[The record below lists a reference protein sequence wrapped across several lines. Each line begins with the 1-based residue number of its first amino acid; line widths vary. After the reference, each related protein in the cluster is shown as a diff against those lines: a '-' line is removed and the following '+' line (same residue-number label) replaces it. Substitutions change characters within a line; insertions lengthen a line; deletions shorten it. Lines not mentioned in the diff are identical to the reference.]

1 MEGRMNMDSDLNRS
15 LKGEGGSILV
25 ITLLILFAVGVI
37 GSVLATISSVDLK
50 ISGNQRV
57 TTQAFS
63 VAEAGLNEAIHRIV
77 IPPTQATIGPWTGDI
92 SIGDA
97 KPYDPN
103 WETRIYLTDPGAAP
117 VGGGSLVTTGT
128 IQDPNQPY
136 LIYSQP
142 AGVQGVLSVQHKWE
156 DRNAD
161 TVRDPDEIVLYDP
174 KQVPPENFTSGFPV
188 EVITSTGQWGN
199 ATRRVQTELTKK
211 TILARSLGAMYIDK
225 AIDVG
230 GTPDFCGHNHD
241 ITIPVGTIPPACT
254 AWHLPTGGLVGV
266 VTTGDAVDVSGT
278 PVIQGDPAPTDT
290 ASTNPFYTLAETLGI
305 SDPELAQLLAGA
317 DFTAIPGTGDP
328 WDGITYIV
336 GDATINSNL
345 VGSGLIY
352 VTGDLS
358 GSGGFSYS
366 GIVFVEG
373 DLNLTGGPWLIGSL
387 IVRGT
392 GDYLSSAGGATILYS
407 EEAITSALA
416 SSFPAVILSWR
427 EL

>member
-1 MEGRMNMDSDLNRS
+1 MENRSNRS
-15 LKGEGGSILV
+15 LEGEGGSILV
-25 ITLLILFAVGVI
+25 VTLLILFAVAVI
-37 GSVLATISSVDLK
+37 GSSLAMISSMDLK

-117 VGGGSLVTTGT
+117 AGGGSLVTTGT

-142 AGVQGVLSVQHKWE
+142 AGVEGVLSVQHKWE

-188 EVITSTGQWGN
+188 EVVTVTGQWGN
-199 ATRRVQTELTKK
+199 ATRSVQTELTKK
-211 TILARSLGAMYIDK
+211 TMLARSLGAMYVDRP
-225 AIDVG
+225 IDVD

-241 ITIPVGTIPPACT
+241 ITIPVGTKPPACT
-254 AWHLPTGGLVGV
+254 AWHLPTGGLVGI
-266 VTTGDAVDVSGT
+266 VTTGDEVNEAGT
-278 PVIQGDPAPTDT
+278 PTILGDPTPTDT
-290 ASTNPFYTLAETLGI
+290 ASANPFYTLAETLGI

-317 DFTAIPGTGDP
+317 DFTAIPGPGDP

-336 GDATINSNL
+336 GNADVNSNL
-345 VGSGLIY
+345 VGSGLLY
-352 VTGDLS
+352 VTGNLE
-358 GSGGFSYS
+358 GGGDFSYK
-366 GIVFVEG
+366 GIIFVEG
-373 DLNLTGGPWLIGSL
+373 DLDLQGGPWILGSM
-387 IVRGT
+387 IVKGT
-392 GDYLSSAGGATILYS
+392 ADYNFAAGSATVLYS
-407 EEAITSALA
+407 EEAITTALA
-416 SSFPAVILSWR
+416 SSFPVVILSWR

>member
-1 MEGRMNMDSDLNRS
+1 MENRS
-15 LKGEGGSILV
+15 KRSLEGEGGSILV
-25 ITLLILFAVGVI
+25 VTLLILFAVAVI
-37 GSVLATISSVDLK
+37 GSSLAMISSMDLK

-117 VGGGSLVTTGT
+117 AGGGSLVNTGT

-136 LIYSQP
+136 LMYSQP
-142 AGVQGVLSVQHKWE
+142 AGVEGVLSVQHKWE

-188 EVITSTGQWGN
+188 EVITVTGQWGN
-199 ATRRVQTELTKK
+199 ATRSVQTELTKK
-211 TILARSLGAMYIDK
+211 TMLARSLGAMYIDK
-225 AIDVG
+225 AIDVNG
-230 GTPDFCGHNHD
+230 SPTFCGNNHD
-241 ITIPVGTIPPACT
+241 ITIPVGLKPPACT
-254 AWHLPTGGLVGV
+254 VWHLPTGGLVGV
-266 VTTGDAVDVSGT
+266 VTTGDDVDVSGT
-278 PVIQGDPAPTDT
+278 PNILGDPTPMDT

-317 DFTAIPGTGDP
+317 DFTAIPATGDP

-336 GDATINSNL
+336 GDADVNNNR
-345 VGSGLIY
+345 VGSGLLY
-352 VTGDLS
+352 VTGNL
-358 GSGGFSYS
+358 GGNGDFSYK
-366 GIVFVEG
+366 GIIFVEG
-373 DLNLTGGPWLIGSL
+373 DLDLQGGPWILGSV
-387 IVRGT
+387 IVKGT
-392 GDYLSSAGGATILYS
+392 GDYQFSAGNATVLYS
-407 EEAITSALA
+407 EEAITTALA